1 MNSVSD
7 TQVMV
12 ESKTEM
18 LKDTPNW
25 LIKLVLRQDQLNRRY
40 EKAHSK
46 FAVAY
51 NDFISAMD
59 EINDQFGTTFSL
71 EQSLAEFQ
79 GVETTADLEED
90 EDE

>member
-46 FAVAY
+46 FAAVY
-51 NDFISAMD
+51 NDFLSAMD
-59 EINDQFGTTFSL
+59 EINAQFGTSFTI
-71 EQSLAEFQ
+71 EQSLTEFQ
-79 GVETTADLEED
+79 GVETIADLEDDD
-90 EDE
+90 E